1 MLRTVNPKFI
11 SAHCVH
17 FTSHIGTKF
26 KNYCTLKCISIGRG
40 FHIFSQR

>member
-17 FTSHIGTKF
+17 FTSHIGT
-26 KNYCTLKCISIGRG
+26 NLKIIV
-40 FHIFSQR
+40 H